1 MKVYEIV
8 IGGDHNPKISKICV
22 CVLGKY
28 ILIPNIYTYINMY
41 IYMLSIYMHIYIYI
55 NKRIYI

>member
-41 IYMLSIYMHIYIYI
+41 IYIYALYIYI
-55 NKRIYI
+55 MLCIYI